1 MANNKLIK
9 QYFDLTTDQGIKNS
23 FGFLASS
30 PILSFLE
37 VGFKIGLKSI
47 FDSKRTETQAK
58 LAEDLIKRGKVEGVD
73 EMELTMDNSR
83 GFKLKVPIDGIDVE
97 TKLGA
102 DEKMHVKVKYK

>member
-1 MANNKLIK
+1 MADNKLIK
-9 QYFDLTTDQGIKNS
+9 KCFDLTTAKGLNNG

-30 PILSFLE
+30 PILYLVE
-37 VGFKIGLKSI
+37 AGFKSI

-83 GFKLKVPIDGIDVE
+83 GFKLKVPIDGIDIE